1 MVSSM
6 ESLLQFNRIR
16 APQPATVGLEFLG
29 LSWLQLMKLVIAFL
43 FFTKPTTRDQIP
55 AYE

>member
-16 APQPATVGLEFLG
+16 APQPATVGFEFLG
-29 LSWLQLMKLVIAFL
+29 LSWLKLMKLVIAFL
-43 FFTKPTTRDQIP
+43 
-55 AYE
+55 Y